1 MADVKH
7 DAETPGYEDAVAVV
21 GMAGRFPG
29 AATVEEFW
37 RNLRGGVES
46 IDFFSVEEMEAAGA
60 PSALVRDPSY
70 VRAHGTL
77 DRVEWFDA
85 AFFGF
90 SPREAEIMDP
100 QVRLFLETAWEA
112 LERAGYDA
120 ERVEVPVG
128 VFGGGTMNHYLMHA
142 IQSDPSL
149 MARAGG
155 LQGGILNHNFIAT
168 WTSYK
173 LGLRGPSLNL
183 QTACS
188 TSLVAVHLAVQ
199 SLLAGECGMA
209 LAGGASVQIPQKRGY
224 TWEEGGILS
233 PDGHCRAFDAEAGG
247 TVDGSGVGVV
257 VLKRME
263 DALQDGDV
271 VHAVIRA
278 SAVNNDG
285 SLKAGFT
292 APSVAGQAA
301 VISEALALSRVDP
314 DTIGY
319 VECHGT
325 ATPLGDPIEATALTQ
340 AFRARTARTGF
351 CALGGVKTNI
361 GHLDVAAGVAGFI
374 KAAQAVKHGEI
385 PPSLH
390 FRAPNP
396 EIDFAASPFFVNAE
410 LRPWT
415 TAGHPRRAGVS
426 SFGIGG
432 TNAHVLL
439 EEPPAPAPAAP
450 GRPVHVLAL
459 SARTPAALER
469 ATAELAGW
477 LDAHP
482 DAPLAD
488 VAFTLQAGRRAF
500 RHRRVVLA
508 QGAADALAALRE
520 PGTPRAL
527 TLAGEPG
534 ARPVA
539 LVFPAGG
546 APAAGAC
553 REPYESEPAFREAV
567 DACAGLLLPRLGTD
581 VRPLLLAEDGGASAD
596 GGAAGQCALFVAQ
609 YAAARLWAAWGVR
622 PEAVMGEGTG
632 EAVAAC
638 VAGILPL
645 EDALAFALARARLLE
660 ARAAGAAPDAEMR
673 ALVQQLRAQAVSA
686 PTIPC
691 LSAATGAPVTAEA
704 ARDPRHWLALLAGSA
719 RADDA
724 LRALVAGT
732 ERVVVEAGPPGGT
745 AERLAALGEPERP
758 VLPSLPDTGAPGAAA
773 ETLSGAL
780 AFLWAAGA
788 RVDWAAY
795 HRGWNRRRVELPTYP
810 FERQF
815 FWLGG
820 GRREAG
826 AGPRAEQPAAQ
837 ERVAAP
843 PPPAEKVHDRPHLQ
857 VEYVA
862 PRTALE
868 ERIAAAWREL
878 FGVREVGVY
887 DSFYELGGTSLMAPR
902 LVFRLRD
909 LLETDVPL
917 DALYEAPTIADLAAL
932 LGDGEPA
939 DGAAAAAAELDLW
952 DEVALDPEIRPGS
965 PARAGGPADALLTG
979 ATGFLGAYL
988 LHELLERTA
997 LRVHCLVRADD
1008 PAAGLERIRRKLD
1021 SYGLWSDAYR
1031 ARVVVVPGDLAQP
1044 RLGLDDAAFAA
1055 LAEAVHVVYH
1065 NGAQVNH
1072 TFPYAALRAANVGG
1086 TREVLRLACTG
1097 PLKPV
1102 HFLSSVAVYSPP
1114 APGEPV
1120 PEVLYE
1126 SDPVNEWRRLTGYA
1140 QSKWVA
1146 EQVVRLAMA
1155 RGVPAAIYRPGIVTG
1170 DSRSGICAT
1179 HDFIWRFTRAVVEMG
1194 EVALADGGTD
1204 VAPIDYVSAAIVE
1217 LSLRPDTPGK
1227 TFNLTHP
1234 EIVRWSDLWASARR
1248 FGYRLDPVP
1257 LRRWTTRMLAEAGA
1271 DEEHPLRPFI
1281 SRFPPPPPGDPAAD
1295 EEVELE
1301 MPAPRFDCAAV
1312 LAGLEG
1318 TGVACPPADDRLLH
1332 RYFRYFVDVGFLPA
1346 PAAAGWAAGE
1356 AGALPG
1362 AAAAR

>member
-1 MADVKH
+1 MSDVKQQ
-7 DAETPGYEDAVAVV
+7 AGSGWEDAVAVV

-29 AATVEEFW
+29 ADSVERFW
-37 RNLRGGVES
+37 ANLRAGVES
-46 IDFFSVEEMEAAGA
+46 IEFFSAEEMEAAGA
-60 PSALVRDPSY
+60 SPETVRDPRY
-70 VRAHGTL
+70 VRAHGTVE
-77 DRVEWFDA
+77 RAEWFDA

-100 QVRLFLETAWEA
+100 QVRLFLEVAWEA

-128 VFGGGTMNHYLMHA
+128 VFAGGTMNHYLA
-142 IQSDPSL
+142 YAVQADPSL

-155 LQGGILNHNFIAT
+155 LQAGILNHNFIAT

-173 LGLRGPSLNL
+173 LGLRGPGVNL

-188 TSLVAVHLAVQ
+188 TSLVAIHLAVQ

-209 LAGGASVQIPQKRGY
+209 LAGGASIQVPQKRGY
-224 TWEEGGILS
+224 AWEEGGILS
-233 PDGHCRAFDAEAGG
+233 PDGHCRAFDAEAAG

-263 DALQDGDV
+263 DALADGDV
-271 VHAVIRA
+271 VHAVVRA

-292 APSVAGQAA
+292 APSVQGQAA
-301 VISEALALSRVDP
+301 VISEALALARVDP
-314 DTIGY
+314 ETIGY

-325 ATPLGDPIEATALTQ
+325 ATPLGDPIEAAALTQ
-340 AFRARTARTGF
+340 AYRARTERTGF

-374 KAAQAVKHGEI
+374 KAAQALEHGEI

-396 EIDFAASPFFVNAE
+396 EIDFASSPFFVNAA
-410 LRPWT
+410 LRPWE

-432 TNAHVLL
+432 TNAHVIL
-439 EEPPAPAPAAP
+439 EEAPAPGPAAP

-459 SARTPAALER
+459 SARTDAALER
-469 ATAELAGW
+469 ATAALADW
-477 LDAHP
+477 LEAHP
-482 DAPLAD
+482 DVALAD
-488 VAFTLQAGRRAF
+488 AAHTLQVGRRAF
-500 RHRRVVLA
+500 RQRRVLLA
-508 QGAADALAALRE
+508 YDAADALAALRE

-539 LVFPAGG
+539 MVFPSGA

-553 REPYESEPAFREAV
+553 REAYDTEREFREAL
-567 DACAGLLLPRLGTD
+567 DACAAFLLPRLGAD
-581 VRPLLLAEDGGASAD
+581 VRTLLVSAD
-596 GGAAGQCALFVAQ
+596 GGTATAGAAAGQCALFAAE

-622 PEAVMGEGTG
+622 PEAVAGEGTG
-632 EAVAAC
+632 ELVAAC
-638 VAGILPL
+638 VAGILSL

-673 ALVQQLRAQAVSA
+673 ALVQQVRAQSVSA
-686 PTIPC
+686 PSVPC
-691 LSAATGAPVTAEA
+691 LSAATGGAVTAEA
-704 ARDPRHWLALLAGSA
+704 ARDPRHWLALLAEPA

-732 ERVVVEAGPPGGT
+732 ERVVVEAGPGRGT
-745 AERLAALGEPERP
+745 ADRLAALGDPERP
-758 VLPSLPDTGAPGAAA
+758 VLPSLPDADVPGATA
-773 ETLSGAL
+773 ELQAGAL

-795 HRGWNRRRVELPTYP
+795 HEGWGRRRVELPTYP

-815 FWLGG
+815 YWPGARPG
-820 GRREAG
+820 TAPARPAPQARAAAG
-826 AGPRAEQPAAQ
+826 E
-837 ERVAAP
+837 
-843 PPPAEKVHDRPHLQ
+843 VHDRPQLQ

-868 ERIAAAWREL
+868 ERIAGAWREL

-902 LVFRLRD
+902 LVFALRQRLG
-909 LLETDVPL
+909 TGVPL
-917 DALYEAPTIADLAAL
+917 DALYGAPTIADLAAL
-932 LGDGEPA
+932 LGGSPA
-939 DGAAAAAAELDLW
+939 DGAVPSPGTAGPDLW
-952 DEVALDPEIRPGS
+952 AEVALDPEIRPRG
-965 PARAGGPADALLTG
+965 PVRGGEPRAVLLTG

-997 LRVHCLVRADD
+997 ARVYCLVRADD
-1008 PAAGLERIRRKLD
+1008 PAAGLERVRRKMD
-1021 SYGLWSDAYR
+1021 SYGLWSDACR
-1031 ARVVVVPGDLAQP
+1031 ARVEAVPGDLAQP
-1044 RLGLDDAAFAA
+1044 RLGLDADAFAA
-1055 LAEAVHVVYH
+1055 LADAVDAVYH

-1072 TFPYAALRAANVGG
+1072 AFPYAALRAANVGG
-1086 TREVLRLACTG
+1086 TQEVLRLACTG
-1097 PLKPV
+1097 APKPV
-1102 HFLSSVAVYSPP
+1102 HFLSSIAVYSPP

-1120 PEVLYE
+1120 VDVHHE
-1126 SDPVNEWRRLTGYA
+1126 SDPVDEWRRLPGYA

-1146 EQVVRLAMA
+1146 EHVVRLAAA
-1155 RGVPAAIYRPGIVTG
+1155 RGLPVSIYRPGIVTG
-1170 DSRSGICAT
+1170 DSRSGICPT
-1179 HDFIWRFTRAVVEMG
+1179 HDFIWRLARAAVEMG
-1194 EVALADGGTD
+1194 QVALLDGRTD
-1204 VAPIDYVSAAIVE
+1204 VAPIDYVAAAVVALSRRPESAG
-1217 LSLRPDTPGK
+1217 T

-1234 EIVRWSDLWASARR
+1234 DVVRWSDLWESARR
-1248 FGYRLDPVP
+1248 FGYRLEPVP
-1257 LRRWTTRMLAEAGA
+1257 LRRWHERMTAEAAA
-1271 DEEHPLRPFI
+1271 DEDHPLRPFLGT
-1281 SRFPPPPPGDPAAD
+1281 FPEPPPEDPAAD
-1295 EEVELE
+1295 ESVTLE

-1318 TGVACPPADDRLLH
+1318 TGVACPPVDDRLLH
-1332 RYFRYFVDVGFLPA
+1332 RYFEYFVGVGFLPA
-1346 PAAAGWAAGE
+1346 PEPAEWTPAE
-1356 AGALPG
+1356 ADPLH
-1362 AAAAR
+1362 AAAR